1 MVTNSIKLHFALV
14 LRKLTTWKAMK
25 KNRFGGRWAT
35 FFLAAGLFS
44 TILISCKE
52 NSDDIVKNKAVTDI
66 ISENPEF
73 SILKEIVEKAKAND
87 ALRAQNATFFLPDNA
102 AFQRANIASS
112 AAITSKSDPEIL
124 AFLNSFIIKSIYD
137 VDATLPADSVNTVSG
152 KKIKLVKQGDV
163 VNVNNAAIT
172 KKNVSA
178 ANGLIQVVDSVYVTI
193 K

>member
-66 ISENPEF
+66 IRENSEF
-73 SILKEIVEKAKAND
+73 SRLKEIVDLAGESD
-87 ALRAQNATFFLPDNA
+87 ALRSQDATFFLPDNS
-102 AFQRANIASS
+102 AFEKANIPRSFVSS
-112 AAITSKSDPEIL
+112 INDTLAREFLKS
-124 AFLNSFIIKSIYD
+124 FVIKSIYN
-137 VDATLPADSVNTVSG
+137 VDSNLPTDSVKTVSG
-152 KKIKLVKQGDV
+152 KKVKFVKQDSV
-163 VNVNNAAIT
+163 VNVNNAEIT
-172 KKNVSA
+172 KKNVAA
-178 ANGLIQVVDSVYVTI
+178 ANGLIQVINSVYVRV